1 MLKFTIKDQGIT
13 FDFTD
18 EPAELSHL
26 ERATA
31 GMILARLVLMF
42 CEGDRKNDYV
52 LRGMAE
58 RILYR
63 DPPAQRR
70 TCAIEQLRNELTS
83 VGQQLHC
90 AQKILTSVETAC
102 NKLAES
108 SGGQTDANAVPRT

>member
-1 MLKFTIKDQGIT
+1 MLKFTIKDQGVG

-18 EPAELSHL
+18 EPAELTQL
-26 ERATA
+26 DRAMA
-31 GMILARLVLMF
+31 GILLARLVLMF

-70 TCAIEQLRNELTS
+70 TRAIERLFDELESTRE
-83 VGQQLHC
+83 QLHC

-108 SGGQTDANAVPRT
+108 SGGQTDANVPRT